1 MDLFIYLNL
10 DFVLWVFNL
19 FLFVVVVV
27 VFANSEH

>member
-10 DFVLWVFNL
+10 DFVLGVFNL

-27 VFANSEH
+27 FANSEH

>member
-10 DFVLWVFNL
+10 DFVLGVFNL

-27 VFANSEH
+27 VVANSEH